1 MARFTCVC
9 LILFVS
15 VCAQAQRGPVQ
26 RYSDLR
32 LNMTAPSAVALG
44 HNPRFR
50 VTLSN
55 TGNEPV
61 RVPTLRSPEALRF
74 VLYFQYPDG
83 RKGQTGPVSLVGQAV
98 HTTNSAGMR
107 VWMAV
112 PKRIEG
118 LAPHG
123 YFRETIDLQELEPY
137 PRAGHY
143 RLRVI
148 YDEVLAAE
156 VRFQVTFVPERDMPR
171 IIEMAASESWNQRHY
186 ANALLLTVVSRSL
199 FEDYYPAP
207 NDSMSKI
214 RAESTAIRTWWEQNK
229 SLLHVEAGRL
239 VSRYRSEQ

>member
-9 LILFVS
+9 LILFVT

-32 LNMTAPSAVALG
+32 LNMNAPSAVAVG
-44 HNPRFR
+44 HNLRLR
-50 VTLSN
+50 VTLLN
-55 TGNEPV
+55 TGNKPV
-61 RVPTLRSPEALRF
+61 RVPALRSPEALRF

-83 RKGQTGPVSLVGQAV
+83 RKGHTGPVSVVGSAV

-107 VWMAV
+107 VWVAV
-112 PKRIEG
+112 PTRIEG
-118 LAPHG
+118 LAPQS
-123 YFRETIDLQELEPY
+123 YFRETIDLQELAPY
-137 PRAGHY
+137 PHPGHY

-156 VRFQVTFVPERDMPR
+156 VQFQVTFVPERDMPR
-171 IIEMAASESWNQRHY
+171 IIEMAASESWNQRYY
-186 ANALLLTVVSRSL
+186 ANALLLAVVSRPL

-214 RAESTAIRTWWEQNK
+214 RADSTAIRTWWEQNK

-239 VSRYRSEQ
+239 VRRNSSEQ